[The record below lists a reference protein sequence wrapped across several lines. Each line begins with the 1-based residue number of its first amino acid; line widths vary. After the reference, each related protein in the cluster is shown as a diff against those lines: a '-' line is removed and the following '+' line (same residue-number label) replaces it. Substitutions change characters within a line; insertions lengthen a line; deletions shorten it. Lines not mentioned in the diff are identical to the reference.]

1 MKKVLVTGGSGFIGT
16 NIVEYYK
23 SIGCD
28 VINFD
33 INEPRNIE
41 HIGAWRKLNLLD
53 QDLLNSAIT
62 EISPDIVFHMAAR
75 TDLGG
80 ADVCDYD
87 VNTIGVSNLINALN
101 TLDNLKSV
109 VFASSMLVCKLGY
122 RPNNENDYCSDTAY
136 GQSKVVG
143 EKIIRSS
150 ELRFPWVIVRP
161 TSIWG
166 PWFGKPY
173 RDFFI
178 TIKNNLY
185 VHPKGFRVQRS
196 YGFVYN
202 IIYQLASIA
211 EVRNNDL
218 IGKTI
223 YLADYEPI
231 ELKLWADKIQVAL
244 DVRPIKEVPLII
256 FKVLAKIGDFM
267 KYLGFNNPP
276 MSTFRLSNMIT
287 EMVHDTGK
295 LESYCGETPYSMIDG
310 VNITCEWLTKN

>member
-41 HIGAWRKLNLLD
+41 HIWSWRKLNLLD

-109 VFASSMLVCKLGY
+109 VFAS
-122 RPNNENDYCSDTAY
+122 
-136 GQSKVVG
+136 
-143 EKIIRSS
+143 
-150 ELRFPWVIVRP
+150 
-161 TSIWG
+161 
-166 PWFGKPY
+166 
-173 RDFFI
+173 
-178 TIKNNLY
+178 
-185 VHPKGFRVQRS
+185 
-196 YGFVYN
+196 
-202 IIYQLASIA
+202 
-211 EVRNNDL
+211 
-218 IGKTI
+218 
-223 YLADYEPI
+223 
-231 ELKLWADKIQVAL
+231 
-244 DVRPIKEVPLII
+244 
-256 FKVLAKIGDFM
+256 
-267 KYLGFNNPP
+267 
-276 MSTFRLSNMIT
+276 
-287 EMVHDTGK
+287 
-295 LESYCGETPYSMIDG
+295 
-310 VNITCEWLTKN
+310 